1 MSAAPRSTPIRRVAV
16 LGAGVM
22 GSGIAAHCA
31 NAGIPVVL
39 LDIVPPRLS
48 DAERASKAKRDGFA
62 AAALDK
68 LKKAKPAALMH
79 PRNAALIAIGNFDD
93 DLARVADADLI
104 VEAIVER
111 LDIKQQLFE
120 KLEKLAAPHAV
131 IASNTSGLRIAD
143 MVAGRGEAF
152 RKNFLIAHFFN
163 PPRYMKLLELVA
175 GADTSAEAKA
185 RVEQFGREQLGKG
198 IVWAKDTP
206 NFIGNRIGLQ
216 SMMTAIHL
224 MLERGLTPED
234 VDAITGLAMAHPKSA
249 TFRTADV
256 VGLDT
261 VGHVA
266 DNCYRSLVDDE
277 DRATFAL
284 PAYIKTMIE
293 RGQLG
298 DKTKGGFYKK
308 QGDALL
314 TLDPKTGEYRPKAGD
329 PDIAKAT
336 KAVARIEDVGERI
349 KQLVAA
355 PGATGAFAWTVLSRS
370 LAYAARRIP
379 EIADTVV
386 AVDDAMKWGYAWDL
400 GPFETWDA
408 LGFAET
414 CARMKQDGVALP
426 AWIDR
431 MVAAGAGGFYQGT
444 RVWDPQRGEYVE
456 RTIDPR
462 EETFEEMRHA
472 AGRPRGSMAPTHG
485 PVLKNA
491 GAEAWDLGDGVLGL
505 TFKTKANSIDADVIK
520 MIHDAVE
527 RAEREFRAM
536 IVWNHG
542 EFFCVGANLFAVV
555 MAAGQKQWDGLR
567 EMVRGYQYA
576 TQRMKYAAVPVV
588 AAPYNMTLGG
598 GLELCFGC
606 AEVQAA
612 AETYSGLV
620 EVGVGLVPG
629 GGGTMNMLWRAL
641 GSVPEGVELDAYAAV
656 TQVFK
661 NIAMAKV
668 ATSAEEGKA
677 FGYFS
682 ASDGVS
688 FDRARQLWETKQR
701 AIGLA
706 SAGYHPPAP
715 RAYKLPGDSGIAT
728 LQMLVNTLVNGGYA
742 SEHDAKIAM
751 KLAHVLCGGAA
762 GANRAVSEDDMLEL
776 EREAFVS
783 LCGEPLSQARMQ
795 YMLQHNKPLRN

>member
-1 MSAAPRSTPIRRVAV
+1 MSASTRIIPIRRVAV

-39 LDIVPPRLS
+39 LDIVPPKLS
-48 DAERASKAKRDGFA
+48 DADKQSKAKRDSVA
-62 AAALDK
+62 AGALDK
-68 LKKAKPAALMH
+68 LKKAKPAAFMH
-79 PRNAALIAIGNFDD
+79 PRNALLVSIGNFDD
-93 DLARVADADLI
+93 DLGKVADADLI
-104 VEAIVER
+104 IEAIVER

-143 MVAGRGEAF
+143 MVVGRGETF
-152 RKNFLIAHFFN
+152 RKNFMIAHFFN

-175 GADTSAEAKA
+175 GADTSPEARA
-185 RVEQFGREQLGKG
+185 RVERFGREVLGKG

-216 SMMTAIHL
+216 SMMTTIHL
-224 MLERGLTPED
+224 MIERGLTPED
-234 VDAITGLAMAHPKSA
+234 VDAITGVAMAHPKSA

-266 DNCYRSLVDDE
+266 ENCYKSLTGDE
-277 DRATFAL
+277 DRATFAT
-284 PAYIKTMIE
+284 PAYIKAMIE

-308 QGDALL
+308 QGDAIL
-314 TLDPKTGEYRPKAGD
+314 TLDPKTSEYRAKAGD

-336 KAVARIEDVGERI
+336 KAVARIEDPRERV

-355 PGATGAFAWTVLSRS
+355 PGTTGAFAWTVLSRS

-379 EIADTVV
+379 EISDSIEAIDN
-386 AVDDAMKWGYAWDL
+386 AMKWGYGWDL

-408 LGFAET
+408 LGFAAT
-414 CARMKQDGVALP
+414 YARMKQDGIALP
-426 AWIDR
+426 AWVDQ
-431 MVAAGAGGFYQGT
+431 MSAAGATGFYADT
-444 RVWDPQRGEYVE
+444 RVWDPARGDYAE
-456 RTIDPR
+456 REIDRR
-462 EETFEEMRHA
+462 EATFEVMR
-472 AGRPRGSMAPTHG
+472 RSSG
-485 PVLKNA
+485 PVLRNA
-491 GAEAWDLGDGVLGL
+491 GAEAWDLGDDVLGL

-520 MIHDAVE
+520 MINDAVD
-527 RAEREFRAM
+527 RAEHEFRALV
-536 IVWNHG
+536 VWNQG

-567 EMVRGYQYA
+567 EMVKGYQYA
-576 TQRMKYAAVPVV
+576 TQRMKYATIPVV

-598 GLELCFGC
+598 GLELCYGC
-606 AEVQAA
+606 DAVQAA

-620 EVGVGLVPG
+620 EVGVGLIPG
-629 GGGTMNMLWRAL
+629 GAGTMNMLWHAL
-641 GSVPEGVELDAYAAV
+641 GSAPEGVELDAYAAV

-661 NIAMAKV
+661 NIALAKV

-677 FGYFS
+677 FGYFRD
-682 ASDGVS
+682 SDGVS

-706 SAGYHPPAP
+706 NSGYHPPVP

-728 LQMLVNTLVNGGYA
+728 LHMLVNTLVNGNYA
-742 SEHDAKIAM
+742 SAHDAKIAM
-751 KLAHVLCGGAA
+751 KLANVLCGGSS
-762 GANRAVSEDDMLEL
+762 GATHAVTEDEILEL
-776 EREAFVS
+776 EREAFIS

>member
-1 MSAAPRSTPIRRVAV
+1 MVRAMSQPIRRVAV

-31 NAGIPVVL
+31 NAGLPVL
-39 LDIVPPRLS
+39 LLDLETRFVT
-48 DAERASKAKRDGFA
+48 G
-62 AAALDK
+62 ALDK
-68 LKKAKPAALMH
+68 LRKAKPAAFMH
-79 PRNAALIAIGNFDD
+79 PRNAILIQTGNFEA
-93 DLARVADADLI
+93 DLARVADCDLI

-111 LDIKQQLFE
+111 LDVKRALFE
-120 KLEKLAAPHAV
+120 KLEKLAPHSIV
-131 IASNTSGLRIAD
+131 ASNTSGLRIAD
-143 MVAGRGEAF
+143 MLVGRSEQF
-152 RKNFLIAHFFN
+152 RRNFMVTHFFN

-175 GADTSAEAKA
+175 GPETSAEARQ
-185 RVEQFGREQLGKG
+185 RVEAWGKEALGKG

-206 NFIGNRIGLQ
+206 NFVGNRIGLQ
-216 SMMTAIHL
+216 SMMTTIHL
-224 MLERGLTPED
+224 MLERGLAPED
-234 VDAITGLAMAHPKSA
+234 VDAITGIPMAHPKSA

-266 DNCYRSLVDDE
+266 DNCYKTLTSDE
-277 DRATFAL
+277 DRETFKI
-284 PAYIKTMIE
+284 PAYIAKMIE
-293 RGQLG
+293 QGQLG

-308 QGDALL
+308 AGGDLQ
-314 TLDPKTGEYRPKAGD
+314 TLDPKTGEYRPKGGD
-329 PDIAKAT
+329 EAIAKAC
-336 KAVARIEDVGERI
+336 KQLGKIEDPRARVKALVATPGSVGE
-349 KQLVAA
+349 
-355 PGATGAFAWTVLSRS
+355 FAWTVLSRA

-379 EIADTVV
+379 EITDSVE
-386 AVDDAMKWGYAWDL
+386 AVDDAMKWGYGWDL

-414 CARMKQDGVALP
+414 RDRIKKDGLALP
-426 AWIDR
+426 AWLDKCT
-431 MVAAGAGGFYQGT
+431 GFYVGDKI
-444 RVWDPQRGEYVE
+444 WDPMRGDYVA
-456 RTIDPR
+456 RTSDPR
-462 EETFEEMRHA
+462 EVTWEVLR
-472 AGRPRGSMAPTHG
+472 RGSA

-520 MIHDAVE
+520 MIHDATA
-527 RAEREFRAM
+527 RAEADFRAM
-536 IVWNHG
+536 VIWNQG

-555 MAAGQKQWDGLR
+555 MAAAQKQWDGLR
-567 EMVRGYQYA
+567 EMVRGYQQA
-576 TQRMKYAAVPVV
+576 TQRMKYARVPVV

-606 AEVQAA
+606 DAVQAA

-620 EVGVGLVPG
+620 EVGVGLIPG
-629 GGGTMNMLWRAL
+629 GAGTMNMLWRAL
-641 GSVPEGVELDAYAAV
+641 ESVPEGVDPDTYSFV

-661 NIAMAKV
+661 NIALAKV
-668 ATSAEEGKA
+668 ATSAEEAKA
-677 FGYFS
+677 FGFFRPT
-682 ASDGVS
+682 DGVS
-688 FDRARQLWETKQR
+688 FDRARQLWEAKQR

-706 SAGYHPPAP
+706 AAGYHPPVP

-728 LQMLVNTLVNGGYA
+728 LEMMINTLVHGKYA

-751 KLAHVLCGGAA
+751 KLATVLCGGAG
-762 GANRAVSEDDMLEL
+762 GAARAVTEDEVLEL